1 MIFHD
6 RRHAGTVLAAQLSH
20 YRGDPRAVVLALPR
34 GGVPVAHPIAELL
47 ELPLDVF
54 VVRKLGVPG
63 NEELAMGAIAS
74 GGVLVLNRRV
84 VAALDI
90 TAKDI
95 EDAADRELAEIQRRE
110 AAYGEDELRP
120 DLTKRTAILVDDG
133 LAGTTMLS
141 AISALRKIEVEKI
154 VVAVPVAARDV
165 CAVIESQVE
174 EMICARTPHPF
185 RSVSSWYE
193 DFAQVLDDEVRGLLL
208 NARQHRAQGASADT
222 QPHPPL
228 PQS

>member
-6 RRHAGTVLAAQLSH
+6 RRHAGTVLAAQLSR
-20 YRGDPRAVVLALPR
+20 YRGDPRAIVLALPR
-34 GGVPVAHPIAELL
+34 GGVPVAHHIAEEL

-54 VVRKLGVPG
+54 VVRALGVPG
-63 NEELAMGAIAS
+63 NTAMAMGAISS

-95 EDAADRELAEIQRRE
+95 EDAADRELAEIQERE
-110 AAYGEDELRP
+110 AAYGVDDGRP
-120 DLTKRTAILVDDG
+120 DLAQKTVILVDDG
-133 LAGTTMLS
+133 LANGSTMLS
-141 AISALRKIEVEKI
+141 AISALRKIEVAKI
-154 VVAVPVAARDV
+154 VVAVPVAAQDV

-174 EMICARTPHPF
+174 EMIVARTPHPF

-208 NARQHRAQGASADT
+208 TARQHRAQIAGADL
-222 QPHPPL
+222 QPH
-228 PQS
+228 S